1 MPKLAN
7 SLRDWPSAAF
17 AQTLKEEIGALEAGT
32 LPLQKGVSQ
41 GGYVDDSHLTC
52 TVLRVAD
59 DERAIRAR
67 VGVFFTEIVA
77 SCGCGAEPMPQN
89 AYCEMLVSIDKTSA
103 EVQFEVLPD

>member
-7 SLRDWPSAAF
+7 SLRNWPSAAF
-17 AQTLKEEIGALEAGT
+17 TQTLKDEIGALESGT

-41 GGYVDDSHLTC
+41 GGYVDDSNLTC
-52 TVLRVAD
+52 TVLRVTD
-59 DERAIRAR
+59 DERTIHAR

-89 AYCEMLVSIDKTSA
+89 AYCEMLVSIDKASA
-103 EVQFEVLPD
+103 EAQFAVLPD